1 MLDFRHFTPPRPH
14 DRTLLDVLRPNPR
27 APVADSEEVL
37 GEARVPLQGVDGAV
51 VGVVDGSDLLVSG
64 LHLLVAR
71 EHAAWKG
78 DSEVRWRSES

>member
-14 DRTLLDVLRPNPR
+14 DRALLDVLRPNPR